1 MTIKNFIADLGQ
13 IYFNLKLS
21 LKQFYQNSD
30 FYDKK
35 ISKTNDIAFGYKPS
49 PYLISSIVKYQK
61 KKYKIE
67 DFALESIWRNDLKDE
82 EFEKLNNFFWFF
94 SLDLKS
100 SKRITQTFINNW
112 INKNPH
118 YNKKIWDFDITSKRI
133 ISWLSN
139 HQLTY
144 EDCEDEFKKKFNQSI
159 QKQTNHLLYEIKNLS
174 EVENKIVGCAAIIL
188 VGLSYKEEKKY
199 LTNGLTLLKKII
211 KSSIDNQGFPKS
223 RNIKQL
229 IFYLKYFI
237 LIREWFKESQNII
250 PEYIDETIYYLGQ
263 SYAFIWQNIKQDIL
277 FNGNYISDNNEFEQY
292 LKRFGYIFKNENKE
306 IAGYAILK
314 NKRIILAMDIGDSPS
329 NNFSKFYQS
338 GALSF
343 EVFSN
348 GKKLITNSGYFSNN
362 QNKLNRLSKSTA
374 LQSTLSIE
382 DHSSCNYRKLDKS
395 NLIVERG
402 IHITKKNI
410 VFEDNYWKI
419 SGSHDGY
426 LKRFK
431 TIHERE
437 IEFYPEQMKFIGF
450 DRLLRKHDSVEI
462 KFDIRFHLDPSSKV
476 MKTQDNK
483 LILIELEEE
492 GWKFSCDNFDI
503 NIDNGLYLGI
513 KNSHKENQNICISGI
528 SKNKSE
534 IIKWEITKI

>member
-1 MTIKNFIADLGQ
+1 MTIKNFIADLSQ

-21 LKQFYQNSD
+21 LKQFYQNSS

-35 ISKTNDIAFGYKPS
+35 ISKTKDIVFDYKPS
-49 PYLISSIVKYQK
+49 PYLLSSIVKYQK

-67 DFALESIWRNDLKDE
+67 DFAIESIWQNDLKYE

-100 SKRITQTFINNW
+100 SKKITQTVINNW
-112 INKNPH
+112 INENH
-118 YNKKIWDFDITSKRI
+118 RYNKKSWDFDITSKRI

-144 EDCEDEFKKKFNQSI
+144 EDCEEEFKKKFNQSV
-159 QKQTNHLLYEIKNLS
+159 QKQSNHLLNEIKNLS

-188 VGLSYKEEKKY
+188 TGLSYNEDSKY
-199 LTNGLTLLKKII
+199 LTSGLTLLKKII

-229 IFYLKYFI
+229 VFYLKYFI

-263 SYAFIWQNIKQDIL
+263 SYAFIWQNINQDIL
-277 FNGNYISDNNEFEQY
+277 FNGNNISNNIEFDHY
-292 LKRFGYIFKNENKE
+292 LKRLGYIFKNENKE
-306 IAGYAILK
+306 IAGYVILK
-314 NKRIILAMDIGDSPS
+314 NKKIILTMDMGESPK
-329 NNFSKFYQS
+329 NNFSRFYQS

-343 EVFSN
+343 EVFSS

-362 QNKLNRLSKSTA
+362 QNKLNKLSKSTA

-382 DHSSCNYRKLDKS
+382 DHSSCNYRKLDKL
-395 NLIVERG
+395 NLIVDKG
-402 IHITKKNI
+402 IRITKKNI

-426 LKRFK
+426 IKNFQ
-431 TIHERE
+431 TVHERT

-450 DRLLRKHDSVEI
+450 DKLLRKDNSQNI
-462 KFDIRFHLDPSSKV
+462 KFDIRFHLDPNSKV

-483 LILIELEEE
+483 SILIELENE
-492 GWKFSCDNFDI
+492 GWKFNCENFDI

-513 KNSHKENQNICISGI
+513 KNSYKENQNICISGI

-534 IIKWEITKI
+534 IIKWEIIRI

>member
-1 MTIKNFIADLGQ
+1 MTIKNFIADLSQ

-21 LKQFYQNSD
+21 LKQFYQNSN

-35 ISKTNDIAFGYKPS
+35 ISKTKDITFGYKPS
-49 PYLISSIVKYQK
+49 PYLLSSIVKYQK

-67 DFALESIWRNDLKDE
+67 DFAIESIWQNNLKYK

-100 SKRITQTFINNW
+100 SKRTTQTVIDNW
-112 INKNPH
+112 INKNH
-118 YNKKIWDFDITSKRI
+118 RYNKKSWNFDITSKRI

-144 EDCEDEFKKKFNQSI
+144 EDCEEEFKKKFNQSI

-188 VGLSYKEEKKY
+188 TGLSYKEESKY
-199 LTNGLTLLKKII
+199 LANGLALLKKII

-263 SYAFIWQNIKQDIL
+263 SYAFIWQNINQDLL
-277 FNGNYISDNNEFEQY
+277 FNGNNISNNNEFDQY
-292 LKRFGYIFKNENKE
+292 LKRLGYVFKNESKE

-314 NKRIILAMDIGDSPS
+314 NKKIILTMDIGGSPN

-343 EVFSN
+343 EIFSN

-362 QNKLNRLSKSTA
+362 KNKLNKISKSTA

-382 DHSSCNYRKLDKS
+382 DHSSCDYRKLDKS
-395 NLIVERG
+395 NLIVDKS
-402 IHITKKNI
+402 IHIIKKNL

-419 SGSHDGY
+419 SGAHNGY
-426 LKRFK
+426 LRKFQ

-437 IEFYPEQMKFIGF
+437 IEFYPEQIKFIGF
-450 DRLLRKHDSVEI
+450 DKLLRKDNSREI
-462 KFDIRFHLDPSSKV
+462 KFDIRFHLEPNSKV

-483 LILIELEEE
+483 SILIELEDE

-503 NIDNGLYLGI
+503 NIDNGLYLGN
-513 KNSHKENQNICISGI
+513 KNSYKDNQNICISGI
-528 SKNKSE
+528 SKDESQ

>member
-1 MTIKNFIADLGQ
+1 MTITNFIAKLVQ

-21 LKQFYQNSD
+21 LKQFYQNSN

-35 ISKTNDIAFGYKPS
+35 ISKTNDVAFGYKPS

-67 DFALESIWRNDLKDE
+67 DFALESIWQNNLKYE

-100 SKRITQTFINNW
+100 SKKTTQNVINNW
-112 INKNPH
+112 INKNDR

-144 EDCEDEFKKKFNQSI
+144 EDCEEEFKKKFNQSI
-159 QKQTNHLLYEIKNLS
+159 QKQTNHLLNEIKKLS
-174 EVENKIVGCAAIIL
+174 EVENKIIGCAAIIL
-188 VGLSYKEEKKY
+188 TGLSYKEESKY
-199 LTNGLTLLKKII
+199 LTDGLTLLKKII

-250 PEYIDETIYYLGQ
+250 PEYIDEAIYYLGQ
-263 SYAFIWQNIKQDIL
+263 SYAFIWQNINQDIL
-277 FNGNYISDNNEFEQY
+277 FNGNNISNNSEFDQY
-292 LKRFGYIFKNENKE
+292 LKRLGYVFKNESKE

-314 NKRIILAMDIGDSPS
+314 NKKIILAMDMGESPK

-362 QNKLNRLSKSTA
+362 QNKLNKLSKSTA

-382 DHSSCNYRKLDKS
+382 DHSSCDYKKSDNS
-395 NLIVERG
+395 NLIVNKGVR
-402 IHITKKNI
+402 IIKKNL

-419 SGSHDGY
+419 SGTHEGY
-426 LKRFK
+426 QKKFQ

-437 IEFYPEQMKFIGF
+437 IEFYPEQMKFIGV
-450 DRLLRKHDSVEI
+450 DKLLRKDNSEDI
-462 KFDIRFHLDPSSKV
+462 KFDIRFHLEPSSKV
-476 MKTQDNK
+476 MKTLNNK
-483 LILIELEEE
+483 SILIELEDE
-492 GWKFSCDNFDI
+492 GWKFNCENFDI

-513 KNSHKENQNICISGI
+513 KNSYKENQNICISGI
-528 SKNKSE
+528 SKNTKE
-534 IIKWEITKI
+534 IIKWEIAKI

>member
-1 MTIKNFIADLGQ
+1 MTIKNLIAKFFQ

-21 LKQFYQNSD
+21 LKQFYQNSN

-35 ISKTNDIAFGYKPS
+35 ISKTKNISFNYKPS
-49 PYLISSIVKYQK
+49 PYLLSSIVKYQK

-67 DFALESIWRNDLKDE
+67 DFTLESIWQNNLRYK

-100 SKRITQTFINNW
+100 SKKTTQSVINNW
-112 INKNPH
+112 INENH
-118 YNKKIWDFDITSKRI
+118 QYNKKSWDFDITSKRI

-144 EDCEDEFKKKFNQSI
+144 EDCEEEFKKKFNLSI

-188 VGLSYKEEKKY
+188 TGLSYKEENKY
-199 LTNGLTLLKKII
+199 LANGLTLLKKII

-237 LIREWFKESQNII
+237 LIREWFKESQNLI

-263 SYAFIWQNIKQDIL
+263 SYAFIWQNINRDLL
-277 FNGNYISDNNEFEQY
+277 FNGNNISNNNEFDQY
-292 LKRFGYIFKNENKE
+292 LKRFGYVFKNENKE

-314 NKRIILAMDIGDSPS
+314 NKKIILTMDLGDSPN

-362 QNKLNRLSKSTA
+362 QNKLNKLSKSTS

-382 DHSSCNYRKLDKS
+382 DHSSCNYIKLDES
-395 NLIVERG
+395 NLIVDRG
-402 IHITKKNI
+402 IQINKKNI
-410 VFEDNYWKI
+410 VFEDNYWKL

-426 LKRFK
+426 LKKFK

-450 DRLLRKHDSVEI
+450 DRLLRKDDYEEI
-462 KFDIRFHLDPSSKV
+462 KFDIRFHLDPSSKA
-476 MKTQDNK
+476 MKTLDNK
-483 LILIELEEE
+483 SILIELEEE
-492 GWKFSCDNFDI
+492 GWKFSCENFDI

-513 KNSHKENQNICISGI
+513 KNSYKENQNICVSGI
-528 SKNKSE
+528 SKNKSKV
-534 IIKWEITKI
+534 IKWEITKI